1 MFSEKWFLNEGVQS
15 SQLQQTQ
22 LSQCLL
28 QSRRTC
34 RYLTCLIGSR
44 SLIWLLQTPGS
55 AHFLLLMPCQEDIQ
69 QFTCFTLN
77 CITFGLT
84 GGRNFLGSTHQR
96 GKYPPNSPPPPV
108 SHRPDVK
115 RNSVSATMVEKTCHY
130 SMSWYFDDSAN
141 YSQSLLSHEGET
153 IPSRQA
159 SRLSVSRCWNRLPSV
174 IEPGSVLVS

>member
-1 MFSEKWFLNEGVQS
+1 MMASLSQNLIFRMFSEKWFLNEGVQS
-15 SQLQQTQ
+15 SQLRQTQ

-34 RYLTCLIGSR
+34 RYLTSLIGSR

-55 AHFLLLMPCQEDIQ
+55 AHFLLLMPCQKVIQ

-115 RNSVSATMVEKTCHY
+115 RNSVSATMVEKTCHLY
-130 SMSWYFDDSAN
+130 PMS
-141 YSQSLLSHEGET
+141 
-153 IPSRQA
+153 
-159 SRLSVSRCWNRLPSV
+159 
-174 IEPGSVLVS
+174 

>member
-1 MFSEKWFLNEGVQS
+1 MKACNQVN
-15 SQLQQTQ
+15 
-22 LSQCLL
+22 C
-28 QSRRTC
+28 SRRNWANVCCNQDGPAGILPAWYVPEALSGFYKHQGLHTSYYWC
-34 RYLTCLIGSR
+34 
-44 SLIWLLQTPGS
+44 PVKKV
-55 AHFLLLMPCQEDIQ
+55 IQ

-115 RNSVSATMVEKTCHY
+115 RNSVSATTVEKTCHLY
-130 SMSWYFDDSAN
+130 SMSWYFDNFGN

-153 IPSRQA
+153 LPSRQA

-174 IEPGSVLVS
+174 IEPGSVFGKS